1 MKRQLSLLILC
12 MLSLLA
18 SGVYAQKKDPQTSE
32 RTAANGG
39 QTCPSAGVLSSYH
52 WDNGKGDDLTV
63 DVICVGGAAA
73 YVSTKLTQSKKG
85 ANTEVANPGGTEGA
99 VDTGHC

>member
-39 QTCPSAGVLSSYH
+39 QTCPPAGVLSSYH

-63 DVICVGGAAA
+63 A